1 MVTAPAKLTLSLRVS
16 GVRDDG
22 YHLIDAVMVSLDL
35 ADELVIGPGD
45 DLVVEVPPGCGR
57 HMGEDRHDPVP
68 STRFQTKIG
77 EIRHDRVDRDPTLLG
92 KPTGLLQS
100 NRGHVDSC
108 DGESAL
114 GEKHRIATLPFSQT

>member
-1 MVTAPAKLTLSLRVS
+1 MAVYEDLLDAIARVRAGTGDADAWMRGLS
-16 GVRDDG
+16 
-22 YHLIDAVMVSLDL
+22 
-35 ADELVIGPGD
+35 GD
-45 DLVVEVPPGCGR
+45 DLAVEVPPGCGR
-57 HMGEDRHDPVP
+57 HMGEDRHYPVP

-77 EIRHDRVDRDPTLLG
+77 EIRHDRVDRDPALLG

-114 GEKHRIATLPFSQT
+114 GEKDRIATLPFSQT